1 MTNVTFEMW
10 KLQND
15 YGWSTQTAF
24 ASIKDLRV
32 PLTRHKTSAADAMH
46 HRSPHPLRLSFPLNF
61 YFSTAG
67 VRESRLRETASK
79 CLEGQG
85 GTRNEDNR
93 LG

>member
-1 MTNVTFEMW
+1 MW

-15 YGWSTQTAF
+15 YGWSTQTVF

-32 PLTRHKTSAADAMH
+32 PLRRRKTSAADAKH
-46 HRSPHPLRLSFPLNF
+46 NHLPYPFLLSFPLNF

-67 VRESRLRETASK
+67 VRDSGLGEMTNK

-93 LG
+93 LE

>member
-1 MTNVTFEMW
+1 MC
-10 KLQND
+10 KLEND
-15 YGWSTQTAF
+15 YGWSTQTVF

-32 PLTRHKTSAADAMH
+32 PLRRCKTSAADAKH
-46 HRSPHPLRLSFPLNF
+46 NPPTPFLLSFPLNF

-67 VRESRLRETASK
+67 VRDSGLGEMTNK
-79 CLEGQG
+79 CSEGQG